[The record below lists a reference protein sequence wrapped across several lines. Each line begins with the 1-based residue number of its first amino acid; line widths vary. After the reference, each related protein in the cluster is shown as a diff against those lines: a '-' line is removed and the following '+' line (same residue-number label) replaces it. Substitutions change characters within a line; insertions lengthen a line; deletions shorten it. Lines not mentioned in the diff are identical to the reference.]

1 MRKRAQHV
9 ADAVQDEVATRPY
22 YYWLLLS
29 LFFEYARPA
38 SYFPP
43 LRIPFLYSVLPI
55 VLLIV
60 TFFAKGLRPMPAIFA
75 DPMAKWVPM
84 FLGLLVI
91 SMAHADVTLYAWNV
105 TKLVLGSSMLFLL
118 IARIATTQARLR
130 GIIATLLVAHLFL
143 LAMNPQVILQP
154 EVRNFILGATFLGD
168 GNDFSLSLCIMLPLT
183 FELAMSAQSG
193 WRKILAWL
201 AVVMLLFA
209 IVASQSR
216 GATIGMGAVL
226 VFMWFYSTRKGA
238 LLMGIVLAVAV
249 VFAYAPAEYFS
260 RHQHHHRLSERGL
273 RFRAHRGVESRHAYG
288 HRQSGAGRGCRS
300 VSFRVLRKVSPEGR
314 SQWSL
319 DDGPFELLPGIR

>member
-1 MRKRAQHV
+1 
-9 ADAVQDEVATRPY
+9 
-22 YYWLLLS
+22 
-29 LFFEYARPA
+29 
-38 SYFPP
+38 
-43 LRIPFLYSVLPI
+43 
-55 VLLIV
+55 
-60 TFFAKGLRPMPAIFA
+60 
-75 DPMAKWVPM
+75 
-84 FLGLLVI
+84 
-91 SMAHADVTLYAWNV
+91 MAHAEVTLYAWNV

-226 VFMWFYSTRKGA
+226 RVHV
-238 LLMGIVLAVAV
+238 VLQ
-249 VFAYAPAEYFS
+249 YA
-260 RHQHHHRLSERGL
+260 QGRL
-273 RFRAHRGVESRHAYG
+273 ADG
-288 HRQSGAGRGCRS
+288 HRAGRRRRLC
-300 VSFRVLRKVSPEGR
+300 LRAG
-314 SQWSL
+314 
-319 DDGPFELLPGIR
+319 GIFQPYQHDH